1 MLRLELLDSPEYD
14 RNGLLLA
21 LSELDDWVVRF
32 AGHPMLNEVLES
44 RLDCLRRLSASDL
57 GIARFYERI
66 GNQEGR
72 IYHAERAREL
82 ALSAGDEPL
91 ADAAN
96 LLMAERESADS

>member
-1 MLRLELLDSPEYD
+1 MVHPRCFGVCYG
-14 RNGLLLA
+14 R
-21 LSELDDWVVRF
+21 
-32 AGHPMLNEVLES
+32 GHPVPQPTRACIRPICS
-44 RLDCLRRLSASDL
+44 GHGAHPRHPSDRHSLDASDL

-72 IYHAERAREL
+72 VYHAERAREL

-91 ADAAN
+91 ADAAD

>member
-1 MLRLELLDSPEYD
+1 MDSPEYD

-32 AGHPMLNEVLES
+32 PSHPMLNEVLES

-57 GIARFYERI
+57 GIARFYEKI

-72 IYHAERAREL
+72 VYHAERAREL

-91 ADAAN
+91 ADAAS
-96 LLMAERESADS
+96 LLMVERESADS